1 MLSQFDCQGRRGSQN
16 YDFLES
22 KFISPGNKC
31 APTTPGGCSR
41 AQLQKRI
48 FSKVVSALAGN
59 YLEQNASDEK
69 LNQSA
74 VTVQGKRVLREPFK
88 CPNVHLSVG
97 LKAN

>member
-1 MLSQFDCQGRRGSQN
+1 MLSQFDCQGRHGSQN
-16 YDFLES
+16 HNFLES
-22 KFISPGNKC
+22 KFISPGNKY
-31 APTTPGGCSR
+31 APTSPGGCSCV
-41 AQLQKRI
+41 QLQKRI

-59 YLEQNASDEK
+59 YLQHNASDEK

-74 VTVQGKRVLREPFK
+74 VTVQGKRVLREPFE